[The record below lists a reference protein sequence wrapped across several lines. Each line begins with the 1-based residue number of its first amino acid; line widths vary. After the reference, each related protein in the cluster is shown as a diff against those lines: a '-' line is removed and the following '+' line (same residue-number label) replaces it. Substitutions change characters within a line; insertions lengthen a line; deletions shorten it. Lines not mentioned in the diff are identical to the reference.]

1 MSSLNAHAT
10 WPTNPASQTAASV
23 GPARAWYAVSVLLAA
38 YIFSIMDR
46 QILTLLV
53 GPIQRTLGVNDTL
66 IGLLHGFTFAAFYG
80 VMGLPI
86 ARLIDRG
93 NRRTL
98 IAIGIVVWSLATAA
112 SGLANDYWHLL
123 AARIAVAV
131 GEAVLIPGTVSLVAD
146 LFTPDKRGRAMG
158 VFGAA
163 GPVGSGVGLFA
174 GGLILSAYTLSQP
187 VLPFLGAI
195 EPWQATF
202 IAVGLSGVVVA
213 VFMLA
218 VPEPRAAKRETAGNG
233 APPSESV
240 NVPVAQVRDYIVRNG
255 RTFSAFIV
263 GAGVFYMSVYGFAGW
278 APTYFVRHFH
288 WSYQEIGKLFGL
300 LMLVAGPAGTLFAS
314 WLGERWI
321 RRRIVHGY
329 LRVAMLGTCGV
340 TASGCGMVLVATAT
354 SAAILMGIAAFF
366 GMFLF
371 GLGPA
376 IVAQITPAPMRGQV
390 AALFSGAV
398 NLLGAGLGP
407 VTIGLITDYVLRDRN
422 AIGNAML
429 IVFLCAGVLAFL
441 LLRSGIRSYSDALKH
456 AAHWRLAHEPQD
468 LASTAATSAAQG

>member
-1 MSSLNAHAT
+1 MHASIIRGGEDL
-10 WPTNPASQTAASV
+10 PTVST
-23 GPARAWYAVSVLLAA
+23 GRAWYAVAVLLVA

-53 GPIQRTLGVNDTL
+53 GPIQKSLGVNDTL

-86 ARLIDRG
+86 ARLVDRG
-93 NRRTL
+93 NRRVI
-98 IAIGIVVWSLATAA
+98 IAIGIAVWSLATAA

-123 AARIAVAV
+123 AARIVVAV

-146 LFTPDKRGRAMG
+146 LFAPEKRGRAMG

-174 GGLILSAYTLSQP
+174 GSLILGAYTVSRP
-187 VLPFLGAI
+187 VLPLLGVI

-202 IAVGLSGVVVA
+202 IAVGLPGVVVA
-213 VFMLA
+213 IFMLA
-218 VPEPRAAKRETAGNG
+218 VPEPRVAKKGARGSKGAG
-233 APPSESV
+233 PKIV
-240 NVPVAQVRDYIVRNG
+240 NAPVAQVKDYIVQNG
-255 RTFSAFIV
+255 RTFNAFIA
-263 GAGVFYMSVYGFAGW
+263 GAGIFYMSVYGFAGW
-278 APTYFVRHFH
+278 APTYFVRHFG

-300 LMLVAGPAGTLFAS
+300 LMLVAGPAGTLFGS

-321 RRRIVHGY
+321 RRGVVHGY
-329 LRVAMLGTCGV
+329 LRAAMLGAAGI
-340 TASGCGMVLVATAT
+340 TASGCAMVLAATAT
-354 SAAILMGIAAFF
+354 PAAIFLGFAAFF
-366 GMFLF
+366 AMFLF
-371 GLGPA
+371 GIGPA

-407 VTIGLITDYVLRDRN
+407 VAIGIITDYVLRDSK
-422 AIGNAML
+422 AIGMSML
-429 IVFLCAGVLAFL
+429 IVFLVAGGVALALFRSG
-441 LLRSGIRSYSDALKH
+441 LRSY
-456 AAHWRLAHEPQD
+456 
-468 LASTAATSAAQG
+468 AATLKRAADWHPAPKTQGPQPTSARAALG

>member
-1 MSSLNAHAT
+1 MNSQNAHAT
-10 WPTNPASQTAASV
+10 APANPVSQAAASV
-23 GPARAWYAVSVLLAA
+23 SPARAWYAVSVLLVA

-53 GPIQRTLGVNDTL
+53 GPIQKTLGVNDTL

-93 NRRTL
+93 NRRVL

-112 SGLANDYWHLL
+112 SGLASDYWHLL

-174 GGLILSAYTLSQP
+174 GSLILGAYTLSQP
-187 VLPFLGAI
+187 VLPFVGAI

-202 IAVGLSGVVVA
+202 IAVGLPGVA
-213 VFMLA
+213 VAIFMLA
-218 VPEPRAAKRETAGNG
+218 VPEPRAAKKAGMG
-233 APPSESV
+233 GMGTGSDIV
-240 NVPVAQVRDYIVRNG
+240 NVPVAQVKDYIVCNG
-255 RTFSAFIV
+255 RTFRGFIV
-263 GAGVFYMSVYGFAGW
+263 GASMFYMSVYGFTGW
-278 APTYFVRHFH
+278 APTYFVRHFG
-288 WSYQEIGKLFGL
+288 WNYQEIGKLFGM

-314 WLGERWI
+314 WLGDRWI
-321 RRRIVHGY
+321 RRGVVHGY
-329 LRVAMLGTCGV
+329 LRVAILGVCGI
-340 TASGCGMVLVATAT
+340 TASGSAMVLAATAT
-354 SAAILMGIAAFF
+354 PAAIFLGLVAFF
-366 GMFLF
+366 VTFLF
-371 GLGPA
+371 GIGPA
-376 IVAQITPAPMRGQV
+376 IVTQITPAPMRGQV
-390 AALFSGAV
+390 AALFTGAL

-407 VTIGLITDYVLRDRN
+407 VAIGLITDYVLGDRN
-422 AIGNAML
+422 AIGSSML
-429 IVFLCAGVLAFL
+429 IVLLGAGTLAFL
-441 LLRSGIRSYSDALKH
+441 LLRSGISSYGDSVKH
-456 AAHWRLAHEPQD
+456 AARWCLAHEPQD
-468 LASTAATSAAQG
+468 LASADTRTAQG

>member
-1 MSSLNAHAT
+1 MKSQNTHAT
-10 WPTNPASQTAASV
+10 EATNPASQAAASV
-23 GPARAWYAVSVLLAA
+23 SQARAWYAVSVLLIA

-53 GPIQRTLGVNDTL
+53 GPIQKTLGVNDTQ

-93 NRRTL
+93 NRRAI
-98 IAIGIVVWSLATAA
+98 IAIGIAVWSLATAA

-131 GEAVLIPGTVSLVAD
+131 GEAVLLPGTVSLVAD

-174 GGLILSAYTLSQP
+174 GGLILGAYTLSQP

-202 IAVGLSGVVVA
+202 IAVGLPGVVVA

-218 VPEPRAAKRETAGNG
+218 VPEPRAAKKG
-233 APPSESV
+233 ATGGRGPESEIVS
-240 NVPVAQVRDYIVRNG
+240 VPVAQVKDYIVRNG

-263 GAGVFYMSVYGFAGW
+263 GAGMFYMSVYGFAGW
-278 APTYFVRHFH
+278 APTYFVRHFG

-300 LMLVAGPAGTLFAS
+300 LLLVAGPAGTLFAS

-321 RRRIVHGY
+321 RRGIVHGY
-329 LRVAMLGTCGV
+329 LRVAMLGVCGI
-340 TASGCGMVLVATAT
+340 TASGCAMVLAATAT
-354 SAAILMGIAAFF
+354 PAAIFLGFAAFF

-371 GLGPA
+371 GIGPA

-390 AALFSGAV
+390 AALFTGAL

-407 VTIGLITDYVLRDRN
+407 VAIGLITDYVLRDRN
-422 AIGNAML
+422 AIGSSML
-429 IVFLCAGVLAFL
+429 IVFLGAGALAFL
-441 LLRSGIRSYSDALKH
+441 LLRRGICSYGDSMTH
-456 AAHWRLAHEPQD
+456 AARWCLAHEPQA
-468 LASTAATSAAQG
+468 LASAADTSAARG

>member
-1 MSSLNAHAT
+1 MHAAIT
-10 WPTNPASQTAASV
+10 RGGEGLPTVST
-23 GPARAWYAVSVLLAA
+23 GRAWYAVVVLLAA

-53 GPIQRTLGVNDTL
+53 GPIQKTLGVNDTL

-93 NRRTL
+93 NRRVI
-98 IAIGIVVWSLATAA
+98 IAIGIAVWSLATAA

-174 GGLILSAYTLSQP
+174 GGLILGAYTLSRP

-202 IAVGLSGVVVA
+202 IAVGLPGVVVA
-213 VFMLA
+213 IFMLA
-218 VPEPRAAKRETAGNG
+218 VPEPRVAKKG
-233 APPSESV
+233 PSGGQEPASKAID
-240 NVPVAQVRDYIVRNG
+240 VPLSQVMQYIARNG
-255 RTFSAFIV
+255 RTIGTFIL
-263 GAGVFYMSVYGFAGW
+263 GAGFFNMCVYGFGGW
-278 APTYFVRHFH
+278 APTYFVRHFGLT
-288 WSYQEIGKLFGL
+288 YQEIGKLLGV
-300 LMLVAGPAGTLFAS
+300 LMLVVGPAGTLLAS

-321 RRRIVHGY
+321 RRGVAHGY
-329 LRVAMLGTCGV
+329 MRVAMVSAVGITS
-340 TASGCGMVLVATAT
+340 SGCAMVLAPTLL
-354 SAAILMGIAAFF
+354 AAGIFLGFTCFF
-366 GMFLF
+366 SFSMF
-371 GLGPA
+371 GVGPS

-390 AALFSGAV
+390 AAMYTGGL

-407 VTIGLITDYVLRDRN
+407 VTIGLITDYVLGDRN
-422 AIGNAML
+422 AIGTSML
-429 IVFLCAGVLAFL
+429 IVFLIAGSVAL
-441 LLRSGIRSYSDALKH
+441 LLIRSGIRSFEGSMLQ
-456 AAHWRLAHEPQD
+456 AAQWRLAREPQD
-468 LASTAATSAAQG
+468 TASATATSAVPG